1 MRISSGTGQLT
12 SLWFGALLAGGVGL
26 CAACGGKAVIDG
38 SSTGGTGG
46 AGGTSTT
53 TTTHTT
59 STTSSSSSTGGAGGT
74 ECLGELEVVVDN
86 GAPVPFASMC
96 QGAWGSDESNKAV
109 GYMFS
114 GGPAPGSQGLV
125 VLGCAHSYAGSQGI
139 ILAPRNA
146 TSPGTYT
153 AGTATYT
160 DENGGSWG
168 ADGDPFHMT
177 VTKLGPV
184 GGSIEGTFQALVTHG
199 GNAGHNVSGTFNV
212 CRVSDMLAP

>member
-114 GGPAPGSQGLV
+114 GGPAPGS
-125 VLGCAHSYAGSQGI
+125 
-139 ILAPRNA
+139 PR
-146 TSPGTYT
+146 
-153 AGTATYT
+153 
-160 DENGGSWG
+160 
-168 ADGDPFHMT
+168 
-177 VTKLGPV
+177 
-184 GGSIEGTFQALVTHG
+184 
-199 GNAGHNVSGTFNV
+199 
-212 CRVSDMLAP
+212 